1 MNPRQP
7 LKPYYTNI
15 YPKYRSDIDGLRAL
29 AVILVVIFHAFPEWL
44 PGGFI
49 GVDIFFVI
57 SGFLISSILLENLKE
72 NRFSFLDFYLRRI
85 RRIFPALLAVLIFSI
100 SLGWIT
106 LYADEYRL
114 LGRHVL
120 SSASFIQNF
129 NLLSEVDY
137 FDEAANT
144 KPLLHLWSLGIE
156 EQFYII
162 WPMMLWMAYRLRINF
177 LIFIIFIALSSFIF
191 NLANVYTNPTF
202 AFFSP
207 LSRFWELLIGA
218 ILADL
223 MLREDLKSYLP
234 KNLSLLGFGLILIGS
249 IFIRPTSN
257 FPGWLAL
264 VPCMGA
270 FCIIASN
277 QEGFINRHLLSNR
290 AMVALGLISYPLYL
304 WHWVLLSFARITES
318 GELQWSYRLI
328 IVVISVPL
336 AVMTYL
342 FIEKPIQ
349 ATLFKKYKIVALIIL
364 MTFVAFIGQ
373 NIYLRDGLA
382 FRPINTNY
390 LDIIALNQ
398 AGDDE
403 AKRPEGFIEG
413 FSCKYFEDNC
423 PPLVT
428 SNKRILVW
436 GDSHAQML
444 AYGLKKNLP
453 INWQFLLI
461 TRPGCKPE
469 IITKSEQSESD
480 CAKINFYATQQI
492 KFARPEIVLLAQRD
506 AWDSSQV
513 DLLFDELEKMGVKKV
528 LYLGKSPEWHAKLPK
543 IMSRQNAYS
552 IRRYS
557 KASLNLENLQLNSA
571 ARGNFHGGPSK
582 QYIDLIDILCNGD
595 GCLTYIGNDL
605 TTGLTSLDSN
615 HLSPAA
621 SDFVAKEL
629 LIKHLE

>member
-1 MNPRQP
+1 MH
-7 LKPYYTNI
+7 
-15 YPKYRSDIDGLRAL
+15 PKYRSDIDGLRAL
-29 AVILVVIFHAFPEWL
+29 AVILVVLFHTFPEWL

-57 SGFLISSILLENLKE
+57 SGFLISTILLENLKE
-72 NRFSFLDFYLRRI
+72 NTFSFLDFYLRRI

-100 SLGWIT
+100 LLGWIT

-114 LGRHVL
+114 LGRHLL
-120 SSASFIQNF
+120 SSAGFIQNL
-129 NLLSEVDY
+129 NLLSEIGY
-137 FDEAANT
+137 FDEVANT

-162 WPMMLWMAYRLRINF
+162 WPMMLWMAHRLKINF

-191 NLANVYTNPTF
+191 NLVNVYINPTF

-223 MLREDLKSYLP
+223 MLRENLKIYLS
-234 KNLSLLGFGLILIGS
+234 KNLSILGLSLILIGS
-249 IFIRPTSN
+249 IFIGPTSN

-270 FCIIASN
+270 FFIIASN
-277 QEGFINRHLLSNR
+277 QEGFINRHFLSNR
-290 AMVALGLISYPLYL
+290 TMVAIGLISYPLYL

-318 GELQWSYRLI
+318 GEPSWNYRLI
-328 IVVISVPL
+328 IVIISVLL
-336 AVMTYL
+336 AVLTYL

-349 ATLFKKYKIVALIIL
+349 ATQFKKYKNVALIIL
-364 MTFVAFIGQ
+364 MTLVAYVGQ
-373 NIYLRDGLA
+373 NIYQRDGLA

-390 LDIIALNQ
+390 LEIIALNKT
-398 AGDDE
+398 GDEE

-423 PPLVT
+423 PPPLVT
-428 SNKRILVW
+428 GNKRILVW

-469 IITKSEQSESD
+469 IITKSKQEESD

-492 KFARPEIVLLAQRD
+492 KNARPEIVLLAQRD
-506 AWDSSQV
+506 AWDSSQI
-513 DLLFDELEKMGVKKV
+513 DLLFDELKKMGVKKV
-528 LYLGKSPEWHAKLPK
+528 LYLGKSPEWLAKLPK
-543 IMSRQNAYS
+543 IISRQNTYS

-557 KASLNLENLQLNSA
+557 KASLNLENLQLNAA
-571 ARGNFHGGPSK
+571 ARENFHGEPGK
-582 QYIDLIDILCNGD
+582 QYIDLIDLLCNVD

-621 SDFVAKEL
+621 SDYVAKEL
-629 LIKHLE
+629 LIKQLE